1 MCYVRLRLICVLC
14 YVLCDMCVISG
25 SLREVESEC
34 REDGS
39 WSQVFFFDIVAFF
52 SFTNT
57 AGPRGFSDF
66 FCFFFLQI
74 QITKK

>member
-1 MCYVRLRLICVLC
+1 MLC

-39 WSQVFFFDIVAFF
+39 WSQVFFFDISAFF
-52 SFTNT
+52 LFTNT
-57 AGPRGFSDF
+57 AGPRGFLDLF
-66 FCFFFLQI
+66 TVFCLFFF
-74 QITKK
+74 TNTNYKKNKTMG